1 MATWQSLSRSV
12 GVVDKFTIAIAG
24 GVVVLVAVGLVSA
37 AVLRGQSAPP
47 DLSTPAGV
55 VLAYALAEQRGDAV
69 SAWNLLAAST
79 QARADRDR
87 FIARATA
94 PRSNAYLTTEDVQ
107 VTGDEASVVL
117 VSTYRGSGSIF
128 GDGGNTSRMTVRLVR
143 EPAGWRITVP
153 PDDYLLISI
162 AKP

>member
-1 MATWQSLSRSV
+1 M
-12 GVVDKFTIAIAG
+12 
-24 GVVVLVAVGLVSA
+24 LVAVGLVSA
-37 AVLRGQSAPP
+37 AVLRSQSAPP
-47 DLSTPAGV
+47 DLNTPEGV

-69 SAWNLLAAST
+69 SAWNLLAEST

-87 FIARATA
+87 FLARAA
-94 PRSNAYLTTEDVQ
+94 AGRSNAYLTTEDVQ

-128 GDGGNTSRMTVRLVR
+128 GDSGYTNRVTVRLIR

-153 PDDYLLISI
+153 PDDYLLLSI